1 MGTTEQTE
9 ELTKKF
15 YDEVCST
22 LNMDQL
28 SSEEAWINYIQ
39 TKNNF
44 TLEVQNK
51 LNIFSIYSVM
61 NYTFLEGAKILFELN
76 YP

>member
-1 MGTTEQTE
+1 MGTAEQTD

-15 YDEVCST
+15 YDEVCSA
-22 LNMDQL
+22 LNMDLL
-28 SSEEAWINYIQ
+28 SSEEAWNNYIQ

-51 LNIFSIYSVM
+51 FNFEYV
-61 NYTFLEGAKILFELN
+61 FLL
-76 YP
+76 

>member
-44 TLEVQNK
+44 TLEVQSK
-51 LNIFSIYSVM
+51 LNIFLIFCYELHFIGRCED
-61 NYTFLEGAKILFELN
+61 NYWIKL
-76 YP
+76 P